1 MSILKTESIASRPIS
16 DVYSPRV
23 FSVPRGLKSTRT
35 IACTPCTGSISPLRS
50 ILSSS
55 SSSKRERERERKK
68 ESVSILAERAHNVQ
82 FVLDN
87 THKRERERKRNALS
101 MLPPPAFAIFAR
113 AFSLAFADFCPFPP
127 PMMKLSSS
135 SSSSKRI
142 VVHPPSRRALSSCQC
157 ALLSVSVEFS
167 PPFVIFILLSRS
179 KNPKPYIIIFFC
191 V

>member
-68 ESVSILAERAHNVQ
+68 ESVSILAERAHNKSNS
-82 FVLDN
+82 FWIIH
-87 THKRERERKRNALS
+87 TKRERERERERERGTHSACFHRRLSPSSRALFPS
-101 MLPPPAFAIFAR
+101 LSPIFAR
-113 AFSLAFADFCPFPP
+113 FRLP
-127 PMMKLSSS
+127 
-135 SSSSKRI
+135 
-142 VVHPPSRRALSSCQC
+142 
-157 ALLSVSVEFS
+157 
-167 PPFVIFILLSRS
+167 
-179 KNPKPYIIIFFC
+179 
-191 V
+191 

>member
-23 FSVPRGLKSTRT
+23 FSVLRGLKSTRT

-55 SSSKRERERERKK
+55 SSKREREREREK

-87 THKRERERKRNALS
+87 TQRERERERNALS

-127 PMMKLSSS
+127 PMKLLSS
-135 SSSSKRI
+135 SSSSKRREKERESND
-142 VVHPPSRRALSSCQC
+142 PSRRAVLRQC
-157 ALLSVSVEFS
+157 A
-167 PPFVIFILLSRS
+167 PF
-179 KNPKPYIIIFFC
+179 
-191 V
+191 

>member
-55 SSSKRERERERKK
+55 SSSSKRERERERKK

-87 THKRERERKRNALS
+87 TQREREREERTQHASTAGFRHLRARFFPRFRRFLPVSASHNEVVVVVVVQKKSSRPSFEKSVEYVNALS
-101 MLPPPAFAIFAR
+101 FL
-113 AFSLAFADFCPFPP
+113 
-127 PMMKLSSS
+127 
-135 SSSSKRI
+135 
-142 VVHPPSRRALSSCQC
+142 
-157 ALLSVSVEFS
+157 
-167 PPFVIFILLSRS
+167 
-179 KNPKPYIIIFFC
+179 
-191 V
+191 

>member
-55 SSSKRERERERKK
+55 SSSKREREREKERERQYPRRK
-68 ESVSILAERAHNVQ
+68 SAQQVQ

-87 THKRERERKRNALS
+87 THKEREREREREKEERTQHASTAGFRHLRARFFPRFRRFLPVSASHNEVVVVVVQKKSSRPSFEKSVEYVNALS
-101 MLPPPAFAIFAR
+101 FL
-113 AFSLAFADFCPFPP
+113 
-127 PMMKLSSS
+127 
-135 SSSSKRI
+135 
-142 VVHPPSRRALSSCQC
+142 
-157 ALLSVSVEFS
+157 
-167 PPFVIFILLSRS
+167 
-179 KNPKPYIIIFFC
+179 
-191 V
+191 

>member
-55 SSSKRERERERKK
+55 SSSKRERERKK
-68 ESVSILAERAHNVQ
+68 ERERQYPRRKSAQQVQ

-87 THKRERERKRNALS
+87 THKEREREREREKEERTQHASTAGFRHLRARFFPRFRRFLPVSASHNEVVVVVVVQKKSSRPSFEKSVEYVNALS
-101 MLPPPAFAIFAR
+101 FL
-113 AFSLAFADFCPFPP
+113 
-127 PMMKLSSS
+127 
-135 SSSSKRI
+135 
-142 VVHPPSRRALSSCQC
+142 
-157 ALLSVSVEFS
+157 
-167 PPFVIFILLSRS
+167 
-179 KNPKPYIIIFFC
+179 
-191 V
+191 

>member
-23 FSVPRGLKSTRT
+23 FSVLRGLKSTRT

-55 SSSKRERERERKK
+55 SSKREREREREK

-87 THKRERERKRNALS
+87 TQREREREERTQHASTAGFRHLRARFFPRFRRFLPVSASHEVVVVVVVVQKKRERKREQRPFEKSGITS
-101 MLPPPAFAIFAR
+101 MRSFLI
-113 AFSLAFADFCPFPP
+113 
-127 PMMKLSSS
+127 
-135 SSSSKRI
+135 
-142 VVHPPSRRALSSCQC
+142 
-157 ALLSVSVEFS
+157 SVEFS
-167 PPFVIFILLSRS
+167 P
-179 KNPKPYIIIFFC
+179 FC
-191 V
+191 

>member
-55 SSSKRERERERKK
+55 SSKRERERERKK
-68 ESVSILAERAHNVQ
+68 ESVSILAERAHNKSNS
-82 FVLDN
+82 FWIIH
-87 THKRERERKRNALS
+87 TKREREREERTQHASTAGFRHLRARFFPRFRRF
-101 MLPPPAFAIFAR
+101 LPVSA
-113 AFSLAFADFCPFPP
+113 SHV
-127 PMMKLSSS
+127 KLL

-142 VVHPPSRRALSSCQC
+142 VVDPPSRRAFSTSMRSPFCKVSS
-157 ALLSVSVEFS
+157 S
-167 PPFVIFILLSRS
+167 PPFGI
-179 KNPKPYIIIFFC
+179 
-191 V
+191 

>member
-68 ESVSILAERAHNVQ
+68 ESVSILAERAHNKSNS
-82 FVLDN
+82 FWIIH
-87 THKRERERKRNALS
+87 TKREREREREREKEERTQHASTAGFRHLRARFFPRFRRFLPVSASHNEVVVVVVVQKKSSRPSFEKSVEYVNALS
-101 MLPPPAFAIFAR
+101 FL
-113 AFSLAFADFCPFPP
+113 
-127 PMMKLSSS
+127 
-135 SSSSKRI
+135 
-142 VVHPPSRRALSSCQC
+142 
-157 ALLSVSVEFS
+157 
-167 PPFVIFILLSRS
+167 
-179 KNPKPYIIIFFC
+179 
-191 V
+191 

>member
-23 FSVPRGLKSTRT
+23 FSVLRGLKSTRT

-55 SSSKRERERERKK
+55 SSKREREREREK

-87 THKRERERKRNALS
+87 TQRERERERGTHSACFHRRLSPSSRALFPS
-101 MLPPPAFAIFAR
+101 LSPIFAR
-113 AFSLAFADFCPFPP
+113 FRLPWLVVPKKRKKTRKEERLFESVVGVRSFLCFVSCVV
-127 PMMKLSSS
+127 SSTVV
-135 SSSSKRI
+135 KR
-142 VVHPPSRRALSSCQC
+142 
-157 ALLSVSVEFS
+157 VS
-167 PPFVIFILLSRS
+167 PKQTL
-179 KNPKPYIIIFFC
+179 NPKQSL
-191 V
+191 

>member
-68 ESVSILAERAHNVQ
+68 ESVSILAERAHNKSNS
-82 FVLDN
+82 FWIIH
-87 THKRERERKRNALS
+87 TKREREERTQHASTAGFRHLRARFFPRFRRF
-101 MLPPPAFAIFAR
+101 LPVSA
-113 AFSLAFADFCPFPP
+113 SHV
-127 PMMKLSSS
+127 KLL

-142 VVHPPSRRALSSCQC
+142 VVDPPSRRAFSTSMRSPFCKVSS
-157 ALLSVSVEFS
+157 S
-167 PPFVIFILLSRS
+167 PPFGI
-179 KNPKPYIIIFFC
+179 
-191 V
+191 

>member
-55 SSSKRERERERKK
+55 SSSKKRERERERQYPRRK
-68 ESVSILAERAHNVQ
+68 SAQQVQ

-87 THKRERERKRNALS
+87 THKEREREREERTQHASTAGFRHLRARFFPRFRRF
-101 MLPPPAFAIFAR
+101 LPVSA
-113 AFSLAFADFCPFPP
+113 SHV
-127 PMMKLSSS
+127 KLL

-142 VVHPPSRRALSSCQC
+142 VVDPPSRRAFSTSMRSPFCKVSS
-157 ALLSVSVEFS
+157 S
-167 PPFVIFILLSRS
+167 PPFGI
-179 KNPKPYIIIFFC
+179 
-191 V
+191 

>member
-55 SSSKRERERERKK
+55 SSSKKKRERERKK

-87 THKRERERKRNALS
+87 THKERERERERERGTHSACFHRRLSPSSRALFPS
-101 MLPPPAFAIFAR
+101 LSPIFAR
-113 AFSLAFADFCPFPP
+113 FRLPCEVVVVVVQ
-127 PMMKLSSS
+127 KNSS
-135 SSSSKRI
+135 R
-142 VVHPPSRRALSSCQC
+142 PSFEK
-157 ALLSVSVEFS
+157 SV
-167 PPFVIFILLSRS
+167 
-179 KNPKPYIIIFFC
+179 
-191 V
+191 

>member
-68 ESVSILAERAHNVQ
+68 ESVSILAERAHNKSNS
-82 FVLDN
+82 FWIIH
-87 THKRERERKRNALS
+87 TKRERERERERGTHSACFHRRLSPSSRALFPS
-101 MLPPPAFAIFAR
+101 LSPIFAR
-113 AFSLAFADFCPFPP
+113 FRLPCEVVVVVVQ
-127 PMMKLSSS
+127 KKSS
-135 SSSSKRI
+135 R
-142 VVHPPSRRALSSCQC
+142 PSFEK
-157 ALLSVSVEFS
+157 SVEY
-167 PPFVIFILLSRS
+167 VNAL
-179 KNPKPYIIIFFC
+179 FFL
-191 V
+191 

>member
-55 SSSKRERERERKK
+55 SSKKRERERERQYPRRK
-68 ESVSILAERAHNVQ
+68 SAQQVQ

-87 THKRERERKRNALS
+87 THKEREREREERTQHASTAGFRHLRARFFPRFRRFLPVSASHNEVVVVVVQKKSSRPSFEKSVEYVNALS
-101 MLPPPAFAIFAR
+101 FL
-113 AFSLAFADFCPFPP
+113 
-127 PMMKLSSS
+127 
-135 SSSSKRI
+135 
-142 VVHPPSRRALSSCQC
+142 
-157 ALLSVSVEFS
+157 
-167 PPFVIFILLSRS
+167 
-179 KNPKPYIIIFFC
+179 
-191 V
+191 

>member
-68 ESVSILAERAHNVQ
+68 ESVSILAERAHNKSNS
-82 FVLDN
+82 FWIIH
-87 THKRERERKRNALS
+87 TKKERERGTHSACFHRRLSPSSRALFPSLSPIFARFRLPCEVVVVVVQKKSSRPSFEKSVEYVNALS
-101 MLPPPAFAIFAR
+101 FL
-113 AFSLAFADFCPFPP
+113 
-127 PMMKLSSS
+127 
-135 SSSSKRI
+135 
-142 VVHPPSRRALSSCQC
+142 
-157 ALLSVSVEFS
+157 
-167 PPFVIFILLSRS
+167 
-179 KNPKPYIIIFFC
+179 
-191 V
+191 

>member
-55 SSSKRERERERKK
+55 SSSKREREREKERERQYPRRK
-68 ESVSILAERAHNVQ
+68 SAQQVQ

-87 THKRERERKRNALS
+87 TQREREREREREKEERTQHASTAGFRHLRARFFPRFRRFLPVSASHNEVVVVVVVQKKSSRPSFEKSVEYVNALS
-101 MLPPPAFAIFAR
+101 FL
-113 AFSLAFADFCPFPP
+113 
-127 PMMKLSSS
+127 
-135 SSSSKRI
+135 
-142 VVHPPSRRALSSCQC
+142 
-157 ALLSVSVEFS
+157 
-167 PPFVIFILLSRS
+167 
-179 KNPKPYIIIFFC
+179 
-191 V
+191 

>member
-55 SSSKRERERERKK
+55 SSSREREREREIEERVRSSQK
-68 ESVSILAERAHNVQ
+68 ERERRVQ

-87 THKRERERKRNALS
+87 THKREREREREERTQHASTAGFRHLRARFFPRFRRFLPVSASHDEVVVVVVVQKKRESRPFEKSVITS
-101 MLPPPAFAIFAR
+101 MR
-113 AFSLAFADFCPFPP
+113 APF
-127 PMMKLSSS
+127 
-135 SSSSKRI
+135 
-142 VVHPPSRRALSSCQC
+142 
-157 ALLSVSVEFS
+157 
-167 PPFVIFILLSRS
+167 
-179 KNPKPYIIIFFC
+179 
-191 V
+191 

>member
-68 ESVSILAERAHNVQ
+68 ESVSILAERAHNKSNS
-82 FVLDN
+82 FWIIH
-87 THKRERERKRNALS
+87 TKREREREREKEERTQHASTAGFRHLRARFFPRFRRF
-101 MLPPPAFAIFAR
+101 LPVSA
-113 AFSLAFADFCPFPP
+113 SHV
-127 PMMKLSSS
+127 KLL

-142 VVHPPSRRALSSCQC
+142 VVDPPSRRAFSTSMRSPFCKVSS
-157 ALLSVSVEFS
+157 S
-167 PPFVIFILLSRS
+167 PPFGI
-179 KNPKPYIIIFFC
+179 
-191 V
+191 

>member
-68 ESVSILAERAHNVQ
+68 ESVSILAERAHNKSNS
-82 FVLDN
+82 FWIIH
-87 THKRERERKRNALS
+87 TKREREERTQHASTAGFRHLRARFFPRFRRFLPVSASHNEVVVVVVVQKKSIRPSFEKSVEYVNALS
-101 MLPPPAFAIFAR
+101 FL
-113 AFSLAFADFCPFPP
+113 
-127 PMMKLSSS
+127 
-135 SSSSKRI
+135 
-142 VVHPPSRRALSSCQC
+142 
-157 ALLSVSVEFS
+157 
-167 PPFVIFILLSRS
+167 
-179 KNPKPYIIIFFC
+179 
-191 V
+191 

>member
-55 SSSKRERERERKK
+55 SSSKREREREREK
-68 ESVSILAERAHNVQ
+68 ERERQYPRRKRAQQVQ

-87 THKRERERKRNALS
+87 THKEREREREREKEERTQHASTAGFRHLRARFFPRFRRFLPVSASHNEVVVVVVVQKKSSRPSFEKSVEYYVNALS
-101 MLPPPAFAIFAR
+101 FL
-113 AFSLAFADFCPFPP
+113 
-127 PMMKLSSS
+127 
-135 SSSSKRI
+135 
-142 VVHPPSRRALSSCQC
+142 
-157 ALLSVSVEFS
+157 
-167 PPFVIFILLSRS
+167 
-179 KNPKPYIIIFFC
+179 
-191 V
+191 

>member
-55 SSSKRERERERKK
+55 SSSKREREREREK
-68 ESVSILAERAHNVQ
+68 ERERQYPRRKSAQQVQ

-87 THKRERERKRNALS
+87 THKEREREREREKEERTQHASTAGFRHLRARFFPRFRRFLPVSASHNEVVVVVVVQKKSSRPSFEKSVEYVNALS
-101 MLPPPAFAIFAR
+101 FL
-113 AFSLAFADFCPFPP
+113 
-127 PMMKLSSS
+127 
-135 SSSSKRI
+135 
-142 VVHPPSRRALSSCQC
+142 
-157 ALLSVSVEFS
+157 
-167 PPFVIFILLSRS
+167 
-179 KNPKPYIIIFFC
+179 
-191 V
+191 